1 MTPLV
6 YGLRTSEF
14 PQCWMGEKWTN
25 GLSQGRGEGGVKTRF
40 SWSSLPAPR
49 LHWAILVSGVSI
61 TAMAVSGLGPR
72 GLHPRVSLPTEA
84 KGRNGY
90 VLTPR
95 PTCTHGNGIGKLKHA
110 HSQQPWV
117 KRGLL
122 VECALK
128 VFHFE
133 KALKPASRGS
143 LFQWL
148 PGLLS
153 GR

>member
-1 MTPLV
+1 MTLLV

-40 SWSSLPAPR
+40 SWSPCLPAPR
-49 LHWAILVSGVSI
+49 LHWAILVSGVSL
-61 TAMAVSGLGPR
+61 TAMAVSGLGAR
-72 GLHPRVSLPTEA
+72 GLQPGVSLPTEAEA

-128 VFHFE
+128 QLFI
-133 KALKPASRGS
+133 LKKH
-143 LFQWL
+143 
-148 PGLLS
+148 
-153 GR
+153 